1 MTLAP
6 SPRIIA
12 FIKGYEALRLKAY
25 LPTPEDVAT
34 IGYGSTGPDIHLGMV
49 WTEAECDARFAHD
62 LAHFA
67 ARVAELIGDTPT
79 TQGQFDA
86 MVSLAYNIG
95 VRAFTNSTVLRKHK
109 AGEHKAASDAFSLW
123 VKQAGKTL
131 AGLVKRRRGEA
142 LIYSGILT

>member
-1 MTLAP
+1 MTHVP
-6 SPRIIA
+6 SARIIA
-12 FIKGYEALRLKAY
+12 FMKGYEKCRLTAFK
-25 LPTPEDVAT
+25 PTPD
-34 IGYGSTGPDIHLGMV
+34 DV
-49 WTEAECDARFAHD
+49 WTCGWGATSGVTSSTVWTQEEADARFDSD

-67 ARVAELIGDTPT
+67 AQVAELIGDTPT